1 MENCQNIGVY
11 KCFGKNN
18 WIFKFLGG
26 LFTTVFRTKIA
37 NKLGKLIRDTVTSYQ
52 NHFGISQGLVDAK
65 HTIKM
70 HDFELLRIL
79 FQYLDLF

>member
-1 MENCQNIGVY
+1 MKNCQNIGVY

-37 NKLGKLIRDTVTSYQ
+37 NKLEKLIRDTVTSYQ

-79 FQYLDLF
+79 FHYLDLF